1 MSITLKN
8 QPKNK
13 TDNGGGIM
21 VTSRTEYMQSIKGGF
36 LNIGKIL
43 LQVLKIVLIIYVAFF
58 CFLAVHEWAGHI
70 LADALMFAR
79 HGTTIETLDVV
90 VQFVSVKMEAGRW
103 TVGLAPFRIGA
114 EVITAYPREMIT
126 LTDWENGFS
135 ILWGSGITTLLS
147 LVFLIAVN
155 LRKNIQRFPW
165 FLSAFAMSSMIFDQ
179 FLYTFGSPA
188 DALDGAVLMGVN
200 PVLFKGIVIG
210 LVIVQGWLLI
220 RLVFRYRRASLNTK
234 KSMP

>member
-8 QPKNK
+8 QPRNK
-13 TDNGGGIM
+13 TDNGGGTM

-90 VQFVSVKMEAGRW
+90 IQFVSVKMEAGRW
-103 TVGLAPFRIGA
+103 TVGLAPFRIGG
-114 EVITAYPREMIT
+114 EVITAYPREMTT
-126 LTDWENGFS
+126 LTDWEDGLS
-135 ILWGSGITTLLS
+135 RLWGSGITTLLS
-147 LVFLIAVN
+147 LVFLAGYNMRGN
-155 LRKNIQRFPW
+155 LRSFPW
-165 FLSAFAMSSMIFDQ
+165 FAAAFALSSMLDDQ
-179 FLYTFGSPA
+179 FNYTFGASP
-188 DALDGAVLMGVN
+188 DALIGAVQMGIN
-200 PVLFKGIVIG
+200 SSLFKG
-210 LVIVQGWLLI
+210 LVICLILLQGWLLL
-220 RLVFRYRRASLNTK
+220 RLVFCYKRARQIAQRTA
-234 KSMP
+234 

>member
-1 MSITLKN
+1 MTTTNIKITQWNNELVKAG
-8 QPKNK
+8 KVLL
-13 TDNGGGIM
+13 GIL
-21 VTSRTEYMQSIKGGF
+21 G
-36 LNIGKIL
+36 IL
-43 LQVLKIVLIIYVAFF
+43 LTAYLAFF
-58 CFLAVHEWAGHI
+58 CYLAVHEWAGHI
-70 LADALMFAR
+70 LADALMFAM

-90 VQFVSVKMEAGRW
+90 VQSVSVKMESCRW
-103 TVGLAPFRIGA
+103 SVGLAPFRIGA

-179 FLYTFGSPA
+179 YLYTFGNPA

-210 LVIVQGWLLI
+210 LVMVQVWLLL
-220 RLVFRYRRASLNTK
+220 RLVFRYWWGRQARPMVNE
-234 KSMP
+234 